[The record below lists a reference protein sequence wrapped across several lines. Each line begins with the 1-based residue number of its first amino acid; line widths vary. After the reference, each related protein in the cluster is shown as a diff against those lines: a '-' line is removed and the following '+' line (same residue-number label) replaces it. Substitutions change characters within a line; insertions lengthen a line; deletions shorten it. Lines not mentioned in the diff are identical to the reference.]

1 MYLRTAG
8 HCCWALGSN
17 IPVSEELSQVVPT
30 PFPVSVA
37 LIKFLDPLGLS
48 DLLNKMRDLNSVIPQ
63 SPI

>member
-1 MYLRTAG
+1 M
-8 HCCWALGSN
+8 
-17 IPVSEELSQVVPT
+17 SEELSQVVPT

-48 DLLNKMRDLNSVIPQ
+48 DLLNKMRDLNSVVPQ